1 MSKPAAGDDDA
12 NAGAVADMFEAHGP
26 ALLLYARQWV
36 DAGGAEDAVQRV
48 FVRLLAS
55 GRVPADARTW
65 LFRCVRNEAI
75 SAWRSEQRRGRRER
89 NASAARG
96 ESEAAWFVPG
106 PEDRIDAAAAQAALA
121 ALPAEQREIVTLRI
135 WSDLTLAE
143 IGRVTGLPV
152 STVHHHYN
160 TALKALRQ
168 RLESPCPNRK
178 T

>member
-1 MSKPAAGDDDA
+1 MSKPAAGDDDDDDA
-12 NAGAVADMFEAHGP
+12 DVVADMFEAHGP

-36 DAGGAEDAVQRV
+36 DAAGAEDVVQRV

-55 GRVPADARTW
+55 GRLPADARTW

-75 SAWRSEQRRGRRER
+75 SAWRSEQRRERRER
-89 NASAARG
+89 SAAAG
-96 ESEAAWFVPG
+96 ADAATAWFVPR

-135 WSDLTLAE
+135 WSGLTLAE
-143 IGRVTGLPV
+143 VGRVTGLPV

-160 TALKALRQ
+160 AALKALRQ